1 MRSSDLALGI
11 GAGIV
16 LILFSSMN
24 SSLNSGLSLGAE
36 LQKTYTWL
44 PEGFKFPIITIL
56 LLMVVITLFL
66 SFISSD
72 KTRGGFAR

>member
-1 MRSSDLALGI
+1 MRNSDLALGI

-44 PEGFKFPIITIL
+44 PEGFKFPVITIL
-56 LLMVVITLFL
+56 IIMAVITLFL
-66 SFISSD
+66 AFISSD
-72 KTRGGFAR
+72 KTRGGYIK